1 MTRNSY
7 RCACEPNKNHAE
19 GSRSAGWHQF
29 SHCRN
34 ERVLHSYTYHACLTS
49 KFRSIV
55 DQMAFLYLMQAHA
68 HCIDPIDAVT
78 CSTFD
83 NNRTSL
89 RKAPKSRIPI
99 CLTVCLSLHQRPVR
113 VVQLRK
119 NQAKSKTL
127 EPSSTSLKY
136 DPRARHVSPALI
148 NG

>member
-1 MTRNSY
+1 
-7 RCACEPNKNHAE
+7 
-19 GSRSAGWHQF
+19 
-29 SHCRN
+29 
-34 ERVLHSYTYHACLTS
+34 
-49 KFRSIV
+49 
-55 DQMAFLYLMQAHA
+55 MAFLYLMQAHA

-78 CSTFD
+78 SSTFD

-89 RKAPKSRIPI
+89 RKAAHRKSRIPI

-136 DPRARHVSPALI
+136 DPRPRHVSPALI
-148 NG
+148 NGQVHVPARLFGGETCHPFKLRNCTSYSCRAIEWFPRPLDALRSYACDCLHSTH

>member
-1 MTRNSY
+1 M
-7 RCACEPNKNHAE
+7 APVLAKK
-19 GSRSAGWHQF
+19 GSALVYISCM
-29 SHCRN
+29 SD
-34 ERVLHSYTYHACLTS
+34 
-49 KFRSIV
+49 FRSIADGIAV
-55 DQMAFLYLMQAHA
+55 TPVWYLMQAHA

-89 RKAPKSRIPI
+89 QFEKSTRIPI

-136 DPRARHVSPALI
+136 DPSARHVSPALI